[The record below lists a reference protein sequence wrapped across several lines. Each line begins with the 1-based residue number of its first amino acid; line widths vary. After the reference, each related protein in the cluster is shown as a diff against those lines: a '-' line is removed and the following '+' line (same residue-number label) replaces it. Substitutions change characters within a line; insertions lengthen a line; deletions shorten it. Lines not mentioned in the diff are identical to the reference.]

1 MSFPAVRSLNG
12 MRTPTVTHITRD
24 LEPVAH
30 DTFIDDLRTAPGSER
45 RAEPRKAPPR

>member
-1 MSFPAVRSLNG
+1 MSFPGVRSLNG
-12 MRTPTVTHITRD
+12 MRTPIVTQITRH

-45 RAEPRKAPPR
+45 CAETRKDPPR

>member
-1 MSFPAVRSLNG
+1 MSLRGARSLND
-12 MRTPTVTHITRD
+12 MRTPIVTHIARQ

-45 RAEPRKAPPR
+45 RAETRKQPPR

>member
-1 MSFPAVRSLNG
+1 MSSRAWRGLYD
-12 MRTPTVTHITRD
+12 MRTPTVIHIARH

-45 RAEPRKAPPR
+45 RGEPRKDPPR